1 MEIYS
6 VWPHLYLAFRKWKGG
21 RIQSFNTRSSTQD
34 SFSTAISSPR
44 SGQTGHSSAN
54 SCLSPD
60 LLAGIK
66 YSLSSYSME
75 DLKRATKN
83 FGEDNKIGDQS
94 FKGMID
100 DVEVMIKQMR
110 FEDTRQIAFD
120 IATGLHYL
128 HHCIFPTYA
137 HMSVNTRN
145 IFITS
150 TWRAKL
156 ASIETNHA
164 VGSSKGNDIS
174 ASVKGWIAPEYLLNG
189 SVSEK
194 ACIGF
199 LGGEGSEGGCFE
211 KLRSFM
217 DSCFKED
224 YPLAEALCLAVLA
237 EA

>member
-1 MEIYS
+1 
-6 VWPHLYLAFRKWKGG
+6 
-21 RIQSFNTRSSTQD
+21 
-34 SFSTAISSPR
+34 
-44 SGQTGHSSAN
+44 
-54 SCLSPD
+54 
-60 LLAGIK
+60 
-66 YSLSSYSME
+66 ME

-137 HMSVNTRN
+137 HMIVNTRN

-164 VGSSKGNDIS
+164 AGSSKGNDIS
-174 ASVKGWIAPEYLLNG
+174 ASVKGWIAPEYLLTV
-189 SVSEK
+189 SVSEKVDFFAFGVVLLELISGRKDMDGKLFK

-199 LGGEGSEGGCFE
+199 LGGGGSEGGCFE
-211 KLRSFM
+211 QLRSFM

>member
-1 MEIYS
+1 MEGWEDTI
-6 VWPHLYLAFRKWKGG
+6 
-21 RIQSFNTRSSTQD
+21 IQYQKLNSSFIFNRE
-34 SFSTAISSPR
+34 
-44 SGQTGHSSAN
+44 
-54 SCLSPD
+54 
-60 LLAGIK
+60 K
-66 YSLSSYSME
+66 LSSIWSNWSRLCKFIME

-83 FGEDNKIGDQS
+83 FGEDTKIGDQS
-94 FKGMID
+94 FKGKID
-100 DVEVMIKQMR
+100 NVEVMIKQMR

-164 VGSSKGNDIS
+164 AGSSKGNDIS
-174 ASVKGWIAPEYLLNG
+174 ASAKGWIAPEYLLNG

-194 ACIGF
+194 EEKTWMENYSRSALDF
-199 LGGEGSEGGCFE
+199 WEGEVV
-211 KLRSFM
+211 KVV
-217 DSCFKED
+217 
-224 YPLAEALCLAVLA
+224 VLNN
-237 EA
+237 